1 MSTAIGPSLPLRPRR
16 TPAPPHPRTL
26 APSHF
31 DIVSLMDVFVI
42 PVGADQYVLYYEQ
55 PVEPEPEDEPAPTGM
70 FARLQRRFGELLRA
84 AEEHRH
90 ERTDQAGTSQSWTG
104 RIQDR
109 MMSWI
114 AKRVAEQRLLWN
126 LRKQEHV
133 VAVHPGDTTFS
144 AVTPHIHQALQ
155 RDYERHRNW
164 LIIDTIGLVVS
175 GLLAIVPGPNLLA
188 YYFLFRV
195 GGHWLS
201 MRGAT
206 QGRRRVEWEGR
217 PCEPLDG
224 LRDALRLP
232 RRERHARVQQIAS
245 TLHLRHLPT
254 FFERVTAKA
263 TTGDSGLGTRDSTWT
278 ND

>member
-1 MSTAIGPSLPLRPRR
+1 
-16 TPAPPHPRTL
+16 
-26 APSHF
+26 
-31 DIVSLMDVFVI
+31 MDVFVI

-55 PVEPEPEDEPAPTGM
+55 PTEPEPEDEPEPSGI
-70 FARLQRRFGELLRA
+70 FAKWQRRFSDLLRA
-84 AEEHRH
+84 AEENRH
-90 ERTDQAGTSQSWTG
+90 EQRDQTGTPPSWTR

-114 AKRVAEQRLLWN
+114 AKRVTEQRLLWN
-126 LRKQEHV
+126 LRKQDHV
-133 VAVHPGDTTFS
+133 VAVHPSDTTFD
-144 AVTPHIHQALQ
+144 AVMPHIHRALQ

-164 LIIDTIGLVVS
+164 LIVDTIGLIVS

-217 PCEPLDG
+217 PCEPLNE
-224 LRDALRLP
+224 LREALRLP
-232 RRERHARVQQIAS
+232 RRERHGCVQRVSS
-245 TLHLRHLPT
+245 TLHLRNLPT
-254 FFERVTAKA
+254 FFERVTAKSA
-263 TTGDSGLGTRDSTWT
+263 AQ
-278 ND
+278 